1 MKKILRVLLISVL
14 LLNCFV
20 FKASADVGPK
30 PSITIYFENNSNG
43 EYYVTLLSSS
53 DHFGPWAIVEQDDF
67 SGYTGNEYDAYKAF
81 YDYCENDDFYLLKY
95 VYECSKN
102 NEFSWSYYPPNEFK
116 IAVYDCVSKTL
127 KVSDVIK
134 REAFDSYYNVVIDN
148 ELIVKEEVHIKEKL
162 ISFAIR
168 VILTI
173 LVELVLGLLFRYR
186 SKKEIKTIII
196 VNIITQI
203 ILNIIMLILDYTSG
217 ALVWI
222 IVFPILEV
230 FVIIIETIIYCIAF
244 KGHKKIKTVF
254 YTILANLITL
264 CIGAISGMM
273 V

>member
-1 MKKILRVLLISVL
+1 MKKILKVLIISVL
-14 LLNCFV
+14 LLNSFV
-20 FKASADVGPK
+20 FKTSADVGPK
-30 PSITIYFENNSNG
+30 PSINIYFENSSNG
-43 EYYVTLLSSS
+43 EYYVTLLSSQENL
-53 DHFGPWAIVEQDDF
+53 GPWNSVIEDDF
-67 SGYTGNEYDAYKAF
+67 AGRVGNEYDAYKAF
-81 YDYCENDDFYLLKY
+81 YDYCKNDSFYFLDY
-95 VYECSKN
+95 VDECSKN
-102 NEFSWSYYPPNEFK
+102 NEFRWGYYPPSEFK
-116 IAVYDCVSKTL
+116 IAVYDCTSKSL
-127 KVSDVIK
+127 KVSDAIK
-134 REAFDSYYNVVIDN
+134 REAFDSYYNVVIGN

-173 LVELVLGLLFRYR
+173 LVELAIGLLFKYR

-217 ALVWI
+217 GLVWI

-230 FVIIIETIIYCIAF
+230 FVIIIEAIIYCIVF
-244 KGHKKIKTVF
+244 KDHKRIKTIF

-264 CIGAISGMM
+264 CIGVFSGMM